1 MIFQKVNTK
10 YKIMKI
16 RQKISFI
23 AFEKSVTIKELIVNQ
38 IFESYKVLKRPFLN
52 DTEIEENIR

>member
-16 RQKISFI
+16 RQKISFM

-38 IFESYKVLKRPFLN
+38 IFESYKVLKRPYLN
-52 DTEIEENIR
+52 EVEI

>member
-16 RQKISFI
+16 RQKISYM
-23 AFEKSVTIKELIVNQ
+23 AFQKSVTIKELIVNQ
-38 IFESYKVLKRPFLN
+38 ICESYKVLILPYLN
-52 DTEIEENIR
+52 EAET